1 MGKARVYTACLALP
15 LLLAYVIKGLRTLS
29 GRTLPILIG
38 DLSLNWEAPETPAP
52 VGLGKVE
59 RKLRS
64 AALLGKNLP

>member
-1 MGKARVYTACLALP
+1 MGKVRVFPACLALP

-52 VGLGKVE
+52 VGLAK
-59 RKLRS
+59 
-64 AALLGKNLP
+64 